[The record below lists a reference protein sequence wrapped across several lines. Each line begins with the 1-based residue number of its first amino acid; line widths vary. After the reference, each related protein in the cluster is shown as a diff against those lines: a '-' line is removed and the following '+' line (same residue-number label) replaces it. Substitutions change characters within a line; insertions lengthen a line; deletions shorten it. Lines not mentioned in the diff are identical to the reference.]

1 MKLAIAG
8 LFLLVLTACQAF
20 TGKFPQRHTAAE
32 TSYEVTEASDIL
44 VVYIGAANC
53 PPCFTYKL
61 RDYPV
66 WVETQEYKHV
76 RYRELNFPQFQRTDE
91 DWYWP
96 EDLRWVRRTAY
107 ARSGAPR
114 WIVAVD
120 GEVVSNERSWRRKAY
135 PLIRRLVAR
144 KRAG

>member
-8 LFLLVLTACQAF
+8 TVLLLLTACQAVS
-20 TGKFPQRHTAAE
+20 GKFPQRHTADEA
-32 TSYEVTEASDIL
+32 SYEVSASSEIL

-53 PPCFTYKL
+53 PPCTTYKV

-66 WVETQEYKHV
+66 WIQTAEYRIV
-76 RYRELNFPQFQRTDE
+76 RYRELMFPLFQRTDE

-96 EDLRWVRRTAY
+96 EDLRWVRDTAY
-107 ARSGAPR
+107 ARQGAPR

-120 GEVVSNERSWRRKAY
+120 GEVVSNELSWQRKSY
-135 PLIRRLVAR
+135 PLIQRLVAR
-144 KRAG
+144 KLEG

>member
-1 MKLAIAG
+1 MKSVVVATV
-8 LFLLVLTACQAF
+8 LLVLTACQAF
-20 TGKFPQRHTAAE
+20 TGKFPQRHTADEANF
-32 TSYEVTEASDIL
+32 EVSSSSEIL

-53 PPCFTYKL
+53 PPCATYKA

-66 WVETQEYKHV
+66 WIRTAEYRFV
-76 RYRELNFPQFQRTDE
+76 RYRELMFPLFQRTDE

-96 EDLRWVRRTAY
+96 EDLRWVRDTAY
-107 ARSGAPR
+107 TRQGAPR

-120 GEVVSNERSWRRKAY
+120 GEVVSNELNWRGKSY

-144 KRAG
+144 KLEG

>member
-8 LFLLVLTACQAF
+8 VVLLALAACQPF
-20 TGKFPQRHTAAE
+20 IGKFPQRHSAE
-32 TSYEVTEASDIL
+32 ESSYEVSAASEIL

-53 PPCFTYKL
+53 PPCSTYKV

-66 WVETQEYKHV
+66 WIRTPEYRVVH
-76 RYRELNFPQFQRTDE
+76 YRELKFPQFQRTNE
-91 DWYWP
+91 DRYWP
-96 EDLRWVRRTAY
+96 EDLRWVREAAY
-107 ARSGAPR
+107 ARRGAPR

-135 PLIRRLVAR
+135 PLIQRLVAR
-144 KRAG
+144 KLEG